1 MLNAVLALI
10 ALQLAGEFLVELAG
24 FPVPGM
30 VVGLLLL
37 LCLLALRG
45 RLLGAERAIP
55 AGLDGV
61 AKALHGHLGLLFVP
75 AGAGILAQAVP
86 LAADGVAILVAVLLS
101 TVATIAVTARL
112 ASGRSASL
120 RLPEVPAAPVPEP
133 QL

>member
-37 LCLLALRG
+37 LGLLALRG

-61 AKALHGHLGLLFVP
+61 AKALHGKRRLQTLLR
-75 AGAGILAQAVP
+75 
-86 LAADGVAILVAVLLS
+86 AA
-101 TVATIAVTARL
+101 
-112 ASGRSASL
+112 
-120 RLPEVPAAPVPEP
+120 
-133 QL
+133 

>member
-30 VVGLLLL
+30 VVGLLL